1 MLGIISL
8 VVLFAV
14 VAIGFIR
21 KTNVG
26 LLAIAAAAVLAY
38 ASGEYTA
45 KEVTSGFSAS
55 LLMTLLGVTLFF
67 GIVQS
72 NGCLELLMKKI
83 VIKFD
88 RMVWFVPIL
97 MYAIGW
103 SMSAVGPGC
112 VPTLAF
118 VATLSIP
125 LAHQTGYNPIMLM
138 MIGDLATYSGRFTPI
153 PPEGILVS
161 KLMSE
166 QGIENILTPVVI
178 NTFIGSVILSI
189 IVFIFYKGYKV
200 KKPEAATGISDNE
213 AFTGKQIIALVSIL
227 VMLCGVIFLS
237 MDVGLA
243 SFILSVV
250 LILTGIG
257 DQKTALKNV
266 PWNTILL
273 VCGVGVLMN
282 LVIGSGGIDLL
293 ASVMSSVMSANTAA
307 PIAGIVAGC
316 MSWFS
321 STMGVVLPTLLP
333 TVGGIVES
341 VPGASAAEIVS
352 TIGIVS
358 SCAGFSPASTV
369 GAIIMGAIDGDEVFS
384 KQKDSNK
391 LFVELFAWSVFCVL
405 FLALLAFLGVF
416 GIVG

>member
-8 VVLFAV
+8 IVLFV
-14 VAIGFIR
+14 IVALGFIR
-21 KTNVG
+21 KANVG
-26 LLAIAAAAVLAY
+26 LLAIAAAAILAY
-38 ASGEYTA
+38 ASGEYTS
-45 KEVTSGFSAS
+45 KEVTAGFSAS

-83 VIKFD
+83 VVKFD
-88 RMVWFVPIL
+88 RQVWFVPIL
-97 MYAIGW
+97 IYAVGW
-103 SMSAVGPGC
+103 TMSAVGPGC

-138 MIGDLATYSGRFTPI
+138 MIGDLATYSGRYTSI
-153 PPEGILVS
+153 TPEGILVS

-166 QGIENILTPVVI
+166 QGIENVLTPMII
-178 NTFIGSVILSI
+178 NTFIGSVILSV

-200 KKPEAATGISDNE
+200 KKPEAMTGMSDNE
-213 AFTGKQIIALVSIL
+213 VFTGKQIIALVSIL
-227 VMLCGVIFLS
+227 IMLCGVIFLS

-243 SFILSVV
+243 SFILSAV
-250 LILTGIG
+250 LILVGIG
-257 DQKTALKNV
+257 DQKAALKNV

-293 ASVMSSVMSANTAA
+293 ASLMSSIMSANTAA
-307 PIAGIVAGC
+307 PIAGIAAGC

-341 VPGASAAEIVS
+341 VPGASAVEIIS

-358 SCAGFSPASTV
+358 ACAGFSPASTV
-369 GAIIMGAIDGDEVFS
+369 GAIIMGAIDGDEIFS

-405 FLALLAFLGVF
+405 FLALLAFLGIF
-416 GIVG
+416 GIVK

>member
-21 KTNVG
+21 KANVG

-153 PPEGILVS
+153 TPEGILVS

-213 AFTGKQIIALVSIL
+213 AFTGKQIVALVSIL

-243 SFILSVV
+243 SFILSAV
-250 LILTGIG
+250 LILVGIG
-257 DQKTALKNV
+257 DQKAALKSV

-293 ASVMSSVMSANTAA
+293 ASLMSSVMSANTAA
-307 PIAGIVAGC
+307 PIAGIAAGC

-333 TVGGIVES
+333 TVGGIVKS
-341 VPGASAAEIVS
+341 VTGASAAEIVS